1 MLTVGFMCLLDWFRG
16 EGKGWTTEEIA
27 YVLLGRLHLGGANS
41 EKRGDHQNQKSFMNN
56 SVQAKIPFN
65 KDHQSLLKLHLPLGW
80 GVSL

>member
-1 MLTVGFMCLLDWFRG
+1 MCLLDWFRG
-16 EGKGWTTEEIA
+16 EGKGWTTEETA

-41 EKRGDHQNQKSFMNN
+41 EKRGDDQNQKSFMNN

-65 KDHQSLLKLHLPLGW
+65 KGHQSLLKLHVPLGW